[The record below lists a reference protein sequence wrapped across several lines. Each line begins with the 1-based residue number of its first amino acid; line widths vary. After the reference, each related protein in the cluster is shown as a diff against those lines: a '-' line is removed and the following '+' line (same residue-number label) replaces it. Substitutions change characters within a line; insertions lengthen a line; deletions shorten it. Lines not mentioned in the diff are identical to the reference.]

1 MAGFDSVIVAMRHL
15 INSHFYWFKAKRQ
28 EKERKDAE
36 RHKKEVAK
44 EEKKKQRSSS
54 SSSSA
59 GSGSERS
66 RRSSSS
72 SRSSSDGKVLF
83 FLGLNSYLLYA
94 PISVWPNLLLVYL
107 ALFFQKENDLD
118 KYCLIWLVHEGWFLI
133 SKINFDS
140 ALKWCSIMHSKY
152 TLKLK

>member
-1 MAGFDSVIVAMRHL
+1 LAGFDSVIVAMRHL

-107 ALFFQKENDLD
+107 AQPTESRFFFKKKMILTNIVWFDLYMKD
-118 KYCLIWLVHEGWFLI
+118 DF
-133 SKINFDS
+133 
-140 ALKWCSIMHSKY
+140 
-152 TLKLK
+152 